1 MAPRTANPYDRRT
14 IPQPPKPAPPTAP
27 CPKCGRPLALAVKR
41 CVYCGHTRILAPPG
55 TPEYDAER
63 AAAETEAKRLAR
75 QKVMYQHG
83 MGLGKSAA
91 KPPLAERLRHQSLPV
106 RVAVMAVLVPAL
118 MLVSPFK
125 AFRLVKEVFR
135 P

>member
-1 MAPRTANPYDRRT
+1 MAWRTATLYDRRT
-14 IPQPPKPAPPTAP
+14 SPQPPKPATTP

-41 CVYCGHTRILAPPG
+41 CVYCGHTRILAQPG
-55 TPEYDAER
+55 TPEYEAER
-63 AAAETEAKRLAR
+63 AAADADAKRLER
-75 QKVMYQHG
+75 QKVLYQHG

-91 KPPLAERLRHQSLPV
+91 KPPLGERLRHQSLLV
-106 RVAVMAVLVPAL
+106 RVAVMAVFVPAL

>member
-1 MAPRTANPYDRRT
+1 MAPWTADLYDRPT
-14 IPQPPKPAPPTAP
+14 TPAA
-27 CPKCGRPLALAVKR
+27 
-41 CVYCGHTRILAPPG
+41 
-55 TPEYDAER
+55 DAD
-63 AAAETEAKRLAR
+63 AKRLER

-118 MLVSPFK
+118 MLVRPFK